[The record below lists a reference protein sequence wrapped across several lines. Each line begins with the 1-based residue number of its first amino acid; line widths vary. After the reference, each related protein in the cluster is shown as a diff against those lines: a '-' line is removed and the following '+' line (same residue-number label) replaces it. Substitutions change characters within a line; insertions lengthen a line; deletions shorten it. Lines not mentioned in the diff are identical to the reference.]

1 MTASASEAIS
11 QPSRSSRPVTTSPP
25 AVSKLTIVIPA
36 YNEERTIG
44 DVLARVA
51 AVRFPVECEIL
62 VVDDGSRDRT
72 LEIARASSVDC
83 AAIRVLTKPNGGKG
97 SAVRYG
103 IAHATGDVVVVQD
116 ADLEIEPSECVRLLT
131 VLLEDG
137 ADVVY
142 GSRFLGKPI
151 EWTSG
156 HLANRALSLLT
167 SLLFLTRVTDMETS
181 HKMVRRQVLS
191 RLYTGVQPV
200 RHRTGD
206 HRQASASW
214 VPHPRSAHRLQSA
227 HQGRRQEDRL
237 AGRPVGRGDPMAR
250 AADAARGPARR
261 ARGRRVRPGVGAV
274 ERRRTLSRPAT
285 RGARRLV
292 ARTREC
298 PG

>member
-1 MTASASEAIS
+1 M
-11 QPSRSSRPVTTSPP
+11 
-25 AVSKLTIVIPA
+25 
-36 YNEERTIG
+36 
-44 DVLARVA
+44 
-51 AVRFPVECEIL
+51 
-62 VVDDGSRDRT
+62 
-72 LEIARASSVDC
+72 DC

-191 RLYTGVQPV
+191 RLSLVSNRFDIEPEITGKLLRLGCRIREVPIAYSPRTRAEGKKIGWRDGLSAVATLWRVRLMPLAALHAAPV
-200 RHRTGD
+200 AD
-206 HRQASASW
+206 ASDP
-214 VPHPRSAHRLQSA
+214 VSAPSNA
-227 HQGRRQEDRL
+227 
-237 AGRPVGRGDPMAR
+237 AGR
-250 AADAARGPARR
+250 
-261 ARGRRVRPGVGAV
+261 
-274 ERRRTLSRPAT
+274 
-285 RGARRLV
+285 
-292 ARTREC
+292 
-298 PG
+298 